1 MSTTKASHAAWT
13 EVDRTDD
20 PLFFVRFLDA
30 TRAPAAA
37 MARQDPAAFFAYLD
51 VHPGQTVLD
60 AGCGLG
66 EMVGL
71 IAGLVGPSGRVVG
84 VDFSETMVREARRR
98 SEGTNL
104 PVEFRQ
110 GDIMALDL
118 ADDTFDR
125 ARVEQVLQHIP
136 RPETGL
142 AELYRVTKPG
152 GRVAVLE
159 PDWDTAVIDAADIEM
174 SRQFTRFNSDS
185 IAHGPIGRQLP
196 RLFKEVGLVDVEV
209 APRVLAPP
217 YPAIREWITS
227 NVDRAVGQRVMEESR
242 ARAWLDDLAAHDE
255 AGLFF
260 AAFVMFQVTGTVAV

>member
-1 MSTTKASHAAWT
+1 MSQTKASHAGWS
-13 EVDRTDD
+13 EVDHTDD
-20 PLFFVRFLDA
+20 PQFFVRFLDS

-37 MARQDPAAFFAYLD
+37 TARQDPAAFFAYLD
-51 VHPGQTVLD
+51 VNPGQTVLD

-66 EMVGL
+66 EMARL
-71 IAGLVGPSGRVVG
+71 IAGLVGSSGRVVG
-84 VDFSETMVREARRR
+84 VDFSETMVQEARRR

-104 PVEFRQ
+104 SVEFRQ
-110 GDIMALDL
+110 GDIMALDF

-136 RPETGL
+136 RPEKGV

-152 GRVAVLE
+152 GRIAVLE

-196 RLFKEVGLVDVEV
+196 RLFKDVGLVDVEV
-209 APRVLAPP
+209 APRVIVSS
-217 YPAIREWITS
+217 YPTIREWITS
-227 NVDRAVGQRVMEESR
+227 NVDRAVDQGAMEEGQ
-242 ARAWLDDLAAHDE
+242 ARAWLDDLAARDE

-260 AAFVMFQVTGTVAV
+260 AAFIMFQVTGTVAD

>member
-20 PLFFVRFLDA
+20 PEFFVRFLSA

-37 MARQDPAAFFAYLD
+37 MAGQDPAAFFAYLD
-51 VHPGQTVLD
+51 VHSGQTVLD

-66 EMVGL
+66 EMARL
-71 IAGLVGPSGRVVG
+71 IAGLVGRSGRVVG
-84 VDFSETMVREARRR
+84 VDFSETMVREADRR

-110 GDIMALDL
+110 GDIMTLDF

-136 RPETGL
+136 RPEKGL

-174 SRQFTRFNSDS
+174 SRQFTRFNSDGV
-185 IAHGPIGRQLP
+185 AHGPIGRQLP
-196 RLFKEVGLVDVEV
+196 RLFKEVGLFDVEV
-209 APRVLAPP
+209 APRVIAPP
-217 YPAIREWITS
+217 YPALREWITS
-227 NVDRAVGQRVMEESR
+227 NTDRAVEQGVMEEDR
-242 ARAWLDDLAAHDE
+242 VRAWLDDLAARDG

>member
-37 MARQDPAAFFAYLD
+37 MARQDPAEFFAYLD

-66 EMVGL
+66 EMAGL

-84 VDFSETMVREARRR
+84 VDFSETMVQEARRR
-98 SEGTNL
+98 SQGTTL

-110 GDIMALDL
+110 GDLMVLDF

-136 RPETGL
+136 RPEKGL

-152 GRVAVLE
+152 GRIAVLE
-159 PDWDTAVIDAADIEM
+159 PDWDTAVIDAADIDM

-185 IAHGPIGRQLP
+185 VAHGPIGRQLP
-196 RLFKEVGLVDVEV
+196 RLFKEIGLVDVDV

-227 NVDRAVGQRVMEESR
+227 NVDRAVEQGVMEEGR

-255 AGLFF
+255 AGVFF

>member
-1 MSTTKASHAAWT
+1 MSTTRASHAAWT

-20 PLFFVRFLDA
+20 PQFFVHFLDA
-30 TRAPAAA
+30 TRAPVAA
-37 MARQDPAAFFAYLD
+37 MARQDPAAFFAYLH
-51 VHPGQTVLD
+51 VQPGQTVLD

-66 EMVGL
+66 EMARL
-71 IAGLVGPSGRVVG
+71 IGGLVGPSGRVVG
-84 VDFSETMVREARRR
+84 VDFSETMVQEACRR
-98 SEGTNL
+98 SKGANL

-110 GDIMALDL
+110 GDIMGLEF
-118 ADDTFDR
+118 ADNTFDR

-136 RPETGL
+136 RPEKGL
-142 AELYRVTKPG
+142 AELQRVTKPG
-152 GRVAVLE
+152 GLVAVLE
-159 PDWDTAVIDAADIEM
+159 PDWDTAVIDAADFEM

-209 APRVLAPP
+209 APRVIAPP

-227 NVDRAVGQRVMEESR
+227 NVDRAVEQGVMEEGR
-242 ARAWLDDLAAHDE
+242 TRAWLDDLAARDR

-260 AAFVMFQVTGTVAV
+260 AAFVMFQVTGTVPV

>member
-1 MSTTKASHAAWT
+1 MTMTRANHAAWT

-20 PLFFVRFLDA
+20 PQFFVRFLDA
-30 TRAPAAA
+30 TRAPVLA
-37 MARQDPAAFFAYLD
+37 MAGRDPAAFFAYLD

-66 EMVGL
+66 DVAGL
-71 IAGLVGPSGRVVG
+71 IARLVGPSGRVVG

-104 PVEFRQ
+104 PVEFHQ
-110 GDIMALDL
+110 GDAMGLDF

-136 RPETGL
+136 RPEKAI
-142 AELYRVTKPG
+142 AELYRVTRPG
-152 GRVAVLE
+152 GRIAVLE

-185 IAHGPIGRQLP
+185 VAHGAIGRQLP
-196 RLFKEVGLVDVEV
+196 RLFKEAGLVDVDV
-209 APRVLAPP
+209 GPRVIAPP
-217 YPAIREWITS
+217 YLVLREWITS
-227 NVDRAVGQRVMEESR
+227 NVERAIEQGVMDEGR
-242 ARAWLDDLAAHDE
+242 ARAWVDDLAARDE
-255 AGLFF
+255 AGVFF
-260 AAFVMFQVTGTVAV
+260 AAFVMFQVTGTVAS

>member
-13 EVDRTDD
+13 EVDHTDD
-20 PLFFVRFLDA
+20 PQFFVRFLDA

-51 VHPGQTVLD
+51 VHPGQAVLD

-66 EMVGL
+66 EMVRL

-84 VDFSETMVREARRR
+84 VDFSETMVQEARRR

-104 PVEFRQ
+104 PVEFHQ
-110 GDIMALDL
+110 GDIMALEL

-136 RPETGL
+136 RPEKGL

-159 PDWDTAVIDAADIEM
+159 PDWDTAVIDAADIEV

-185 IAHGPIGRQLP
+185 IAHGSIGRQLP
-196 RLFKEVGLVDVEV
+196 RLFKEVGLSDVQV
-209 APRVLAPP
+209 TPRVLAPP

-227 NVDRAVGQRVMEESR
+227 NVDRAVEQGVMEEGR
-242 ARAWLDDLAAHDE
+242 AHAWLDDLAARDG